1 MISTFHG
8 TDEKTHK
15 EFQAWRK
22 DNVDGFHMTENKAG
36 QFTIHYTQDKRE
48 NVEGRGCAHQGGSD
62 NEYLED
68 KNSCYTTDRKVCSNS
83 LAELVTWASEC
94 GFTTKNCKHCD
105 TKKFPFPKIS

>member
-1 MISTFHG
+1 MISIFHG
-8 TDEKTHK
+8 RDEETHK
-15 EFQAWRK
+15 KFQTWRK